1 MTIKS
6 IADLDLF
13 NKRVFCRFDF
23 NVPLD
28 GSGAIKDDTRIVR
41 ALPTIRYAIENGA
54 RLILCSHLG
63 RPKGTVKPELSL
75 KPVAARLSQ
84 LLGQNMSF
92 VSDCVG
98 PEVLLVVNNLHSGE
112 MVLLENVRFHSEETK
127 NDPKFSAQ
135 LAELADVYINDA
147 FGTAHRAH
155 CSTVGIAELLKEKG
169 AGLLMKEEL
178 ENLEKAF
185 ANPRKPVVGIIG
197 GAKVSDKIS
206 VLKNI
211 LTKMDMVLIGGGM
224 ANTFLKAEGLEVGI
238 SLVENDMI
246 AIAKEIMEIA
256 SARKCDFCLPK
267 DVIVASG
274 MDNGAEAKVTSV
286 DKIGLKEMALDIGPV
301 TTREFSGRIEK
312 AGTIIWNGPVGVF
325 EQAAFKK
332 GTMEIAKAV
341 AASKAF
347 SLVGGGDSVR
357 AVIQAGV
364 SEKISYISTGGGA
377 FMEFLE
383 GKALPG
389 VVALES

>member
-1 MTIKS
+1 MAIKS

-28 GSGAIKDDTRIVR
+28 GNGAIKDDTRIVR
-41 ALPTIRYAIENGA
+41 ALPTIRYAIEKGA

-84 LLGQNMSF
+84 LLGQNVSF

-301 TTREFSGRIEK
+301 TTREFSGRIQK
-312 AGTIIWNGPVGVF
+312 AGTIIWNGPMGVF

-347 SLVGGGDSVR
+347 SVVGGGDSVR

>member
-1 MTIKS
+1 MAIKS

-28 GSGAIKDDTRIVR
+28 GNGAIKDDTRIVR
-41 ALPTIRYAIENGA
+41 ALPTIRYAIEKGA

-84 LLGQNMSF
+84 LLGQNVSF

-127 NDPKFSAQ
+127 NDPNFSAQ

-267 DVIVASG
+267 DVIVTSS
-274 MDNGAEAKVTSV
+274 MDNGAESKVTSV

-301 TTREFSGRIEK
+301 TTREFSGRIQK
-312 AGTIIWNGPVGVF
+312 AGTIIWNGPMGVF

-347 SLVGGGDSVR
+347 SVVGGGDSVR

>member
-1 MTIKS
+1 MAIKS

-28 GSGAIKDDTRIVR
+28 GNGAIKDDTRIVR
-41 ALPTIRYAIENGA
+41 ALPTIRYAIEKGA

-84 LLGQNMSF
+84 LLGQNVRF

-127 NDPKFSAQ
+127 NDPNFSAQ

-211 LTKMDMVLIGGGM
+211 LTKMDMFLIGGGM
-224 ANTFLKAEGLEVGI
+224 ANNFLKAEGLEVGI

-267 DVIVASG
+267 DVIVALG
-274 MDNGAEAKVTSV
+274 MDNGVESKVTSV

-312 AGTIIWNGPVGVF
+312 AGTIIWNGPMGVF

-347 SLVGGGDSVR
+347 SVVGGGDSVR

>member
-1 MTIKS
+1 MAIKS

-28 GSGAIKDDTRIVR
+28 GNGAIKDDTRIVR
-41 ALPTIRYAIENGA
+41 ALPTINYAIEKGA

-75 KPVAARLSQ
+75 KPVATRLSQ
-84 LLGQNMSF
+84 LLGQNVRF
-92 VSDCVG
+92 VNDCVG

-178 ENLEKAF
+178 ENLEMAF

-197 GAKVSDKIS
+197 GAKVSDKIG

-224 ANTFLKAEGLEVGI
+224 ANTFLKAEGFEVGI

-246 AIAKEIMEIA
+246 TIAKEIMEIA
-256 SARKCDFCLPK
+256 SDRKCEFCLPK

-274 MDNGAEAKVTSV
+274 MDNGTEAKVTSV
-286 DKIGLKEMALDIGPV
+286 EKIGPKEMALDIGPV
-301 TTREFSGRIEK
+301 TTREFSGHIQK
-312 AGTIIWNGPVGVF
+312 AGTIIWNGPMGVF

-341 AASKAF
+341 GASKAF
-347 SLVGGGDSVR
+347 SVVGGGDSVR

-364 SEKISYISTGGGA
+364 SENISYISTGGGA

>member
-1 MTIKS
+1 MAIKS

-28 GSGAIKDDTRIVR
+28 GNGAIKDDTRIVR
-41 ALPTIRYAIENGA
+41 ALPTIRYAIEKGA

-84 LLGQNMSF
+84 LLGQNVSF
-92 VSDCVG
+92 VNDCVG

-246 AIAKEIMEIA
+246 AIAKEIMGIA

-274 MDNGAEAKVTSV
+274 MDNGAESKVTSV

-301 TTREFSGRIEK
+301 TTREFSGRIQES
-312 AGTIIWNGPVGVF
+312 GTIIWNGPMGVF

-347 SLVGGGDSVR
+347 SVVGGGDSVR

-364 SEKISYISTGGGA
+364 SEKISYMSTGGGA

>member
-1 MTIKS
+1 MAIKS
-6 IADLDLF
+6 IAELDLF

-28 GSGAIKDDTRIVR
+28 GNGAIKDDTRIVR
-41 ALPTIRYAIENGA
+41 ALPTIRYAIEKGA
-54 RLILCSHLG
+54 RVILCSHLG

-75 KPVAARLSQ
+75 KPVATRLSE
-84 LLGQNMSF
+84 LLGQDVGFIN
-92 VSDCVG
+92 DCVG
-98 PEVLLVVNNLHSGE
+98 PKVLLVVNNLRSGE

-155 CSTVGIAELLKEKG
+155 CSTVGIAELVKTKG

-185 ANPRKPVVGIIG
+185 DNPRHPVVGIIG

-211 LTKMDMVLIGGGM
+211 LTKMNTVLIGGGM
-224 ANTFLKAEGLEVGI
+224 ANTFLKARGLEVGN

-246 AIAKEIMEIA
+246 GIAKEIVEIA
-256 SARKCDFCLPK
+256 SAQKCELCLPK

-274 MDNGAEAKVTSV
+274 MDNDAKTKVTSV
-286 DKIGLKEMALDIGPV
+286 DKIGLDEMALDIGPD
-301 TTREFSGRIEK
+301 TTHEFTQHIQK
-312 AGTIIWNGPVGVF
+312 AATIVWNGPMGVF
-325 EQAAFKK
+325 EQTPFKK
-332 GTMEIAKAV
+332 GTMDIARAV
-341 AASKAF
+341 AASNAF
-347 SLVGGGDSVR
+347 SVVGGGDSVR

-383 GKALPG
+383 GKELPG

>member
-1 MTIKS
+1 MAIKS

-28 GSGAIKDDTRIVR
+28 GNGAIKDDTRIVR
-41 ALPTIRYAIENGA
+41 ALPTIRYAIEKGA

-84 LLGQNMSF
+84 LLGQNVSF
-92 VSDCVG
+92 VNDCVG

-246 AIAKEIMEIA
+246 AIAKEIMGIA

-274 MDNGAEAKVTSV
+274 MDNGAESKVTSV

-301 TTREFSGRIEK
+301 TTREFSGRIQES
-312 AGTIIWNGPVGVF
+312 GTIIWNGPMGVF

-347 SLVGGGDSVR
+347 SVVGGGDSVR

>member
-1 MTIKS
+1 MAIKS

-28 GSGAIKDDTRIVR
+28 GNGAIKDDTRIVR
-41 ALPTIRYAIENGA
+41 ALPTIRYAIEKGA

-63 RPKGTVKPELSL
+63 RPQGTVKPELSL

-84 LLGQNMSF
+84 LLGQNVSF
-92 VSDCVG
+92 VNDCVG

-246 AIAKEIMEIA
+246 GIAKEIMGIA

-274 MDNGAEAKVTSV
+274 MDNGAESKVTSV

-301 TTREFSGRIEK
+301 TTREFSGRIQK
-312 AGTIIWNGPVGVF
+312 AGTIIWNGPMGVF

-347 SLVGGGDSVR
+347 SVVGGGDSVR

-364 SEKISYISTGGGA
+364 SKKISYISTGGGA

>member
-1 MTIKS
+1 MAVKS

-28 GSGAIKDDTRIVR
+28 SNGAIKDDTRIVR
-41 ALPTIRYAIENGA
+41 ALPTIKYAIEKGA

-75 KPVAARLSQ
+75 KPVATRLSQ
-84 LLGQNMSF
+84 LLGQNVRF
-92 VSDCVG
+92 VNDCVG
-98 PEVLLVVNNLHSGE
+98 PEVLSVVNNLHSGE
-112 MVLLENVRFHSEETK
+112 MVLLENVRFHSEETQ

-135 LAELADVYINDA
+135 LSQLADVYINDA

-155 CSTVGIAELLKEKG
+155 CSTVGMAELLKEKG

-185 ANPRKPVVGIIG
+185 SNPRKPVVGIIG
-197 GAKVSDKIS
+197 GAKVSDKIG

-224 ANTFLKAEGLEVGI
+224 ANTFLKAEGFEVGI

-246 AIAKEIMEIA
+246 TIAKEIMEIA
-256 SARKCDFCLPK
+256 SDRKCEFCLPK

-274 MDNGAEAKVTSV
+274 MDNGTEAKVTSV
-286 DKIGLKEMALDIGPV
+286 EKIGPKEMALDIGPI
-301 TTREFSGRIEK
+301 TTREFSGHIQK
-312 AGTIIWNGPVGVF
+312 AGTIIWNGPMGVF

-347 SLVGGGDSVR
+347 SVVGGGDSVR
-357 AVIQAGV
+357 ALIQAAV